1 MDKRKRKRQL
11 AKYYKNVING
21 YRLVKNSEYM
31 PSQKSMIIEIQRI
44 KKWLKSGRRLSR
56 GSQNC
61 KRRSLYNNHIYYIA

>member
-11 AKYYKNVING
+11 VKYYKNVING

-56 GSQNC
+56 ESQNC
-61 KRRSLYNNHIYYIA
+61 KRRSLYNNRIYYIA